1 MATRSSSLP
10 PGVSS
15 PLTEENEHNHN
26 GLIVIITSL
35 GLFLVLASLG
45 IRMFASSKRSI
56 LLRDDYVLFVVVAC
70 ACVQVSL
77 VLVQVHFGWG
87 QSKDILRSADSSSM
101 LKAGYAADLLYV
113 LILGL
118 SKICTMLFYQNLSL
132 PRTKWMIKSILVACT
147 LWTLLAMLLLAIR
160 CSSDPWVDI
169 DHECPGLLPRWRAI
183 SALDII
189 LEAFILSYPVGII
202 LNVQISPRKKMIV
215 LGILSFRIILIPLS
229 AVHLYFVQRQIRSS
243 DPTLLG
249 AYATTTAE
257 LHMSLSIVLLTISS
271 LKLFVAVYEDDQGF
285 AYTEEISGSHSN
297 SGPTAPTAWKL
308 SRHIKDPSLQPRRN
322 GTDREPILQGTSASA
337 SSSKTPCLLKRTNAI
352 MKSVQI
358 SVTRESIEL
367 DERGGGAVKS
377 TTDV

>member
-15 PLTEENEHNHN
+15 PLTEENEHNHT

-70 ACVQVSL
+70 ACAQVSL

-160 CSSDPWVDI
+160 CSSNPWVDI

-183 SALDII
+183 SALDMI
-189 LEAFILSYPVGII
+189 LEAFILSYPVVII

-215 LGILSFRIILIPLS
+215 LGILSFRNILIPLS
-229 AVHLYFVQRQIRSS
+229 AVHLYLVQRQIRSS

>member
-1 MATRSSSLP
+1 MATLPSSLP
-10 PGVSS
+10 PGVSP
-15 PLTEENEHNHN
+15 PLTEDNEHNHN

-70 ACVQVSL
+70 ACAQVSL

-87 QSKDILRSADSSSM
+87 QSENLLRSADFSSM
-101 LKAGYAADLLYV
+101 LKAGYAGDLLYI

-132 PRTKWMIKSILVACT
+132 PRTKWMIKSILVACA

-169 DHECPGLLPRWRAI
+169 DHECPSLLPRWRAI

-189 LEAFILSYPVGII
+189 LEVLILSYPVVII
-202 LNVQISPRKKMIV
+202 LNVQISQRKKMIV

-229 AVHLYFVQRQIRSS
+229 AIHLYFIEKQIRSS

-257 LHMSLSIVLLTISS
+257 LHLSLSIVLLTISS
-271 LKLFVAVYEDDQGF
+271 LKLFVAVYEDEQGF

-308 SRHIKDPSLQPRRN
+308 SRHIKDPALLPARN

-337 SSSKTPCLLKRTNAI
+337 SSSRTPCLLKRTNAI

-367 DERGGGAVKS
+367 DERGGVAAKS
-377 TTDV
+377 ATDV

>member
-1 MATRSSSLP
+1 MATLPSSLP
-10 PGVSS
+10 PGVSP
-15 PLTEENEHNHN
+15 PLTEDNEHNHN

-70 ACVQVSL
+70 ACAQLSL

-87 QSKDILRSADSSSM
+87 QSENLLRSADFSSM
-101 LKAGYAADLLYV
+101 LKAGYAGDLLYI

-132 PRTKWMIKSILVACT
+132 PRTKWMIKSILVACA

-169 DHECPGLLPRWRAI
+169 DHECPSLLPRWRAI

-189 LEAFILSYPVGII
+189 LEVLILSYPVVII

-229 AVHLYFVQRQIRSS
+229 AIHLYFIEKQIRSS

-257 LHMSLSIVLLTISS
+257 LHLSLSIVLLTISS
-271 LKLFVAVYEDDQGF
+271 LKLFVAVYEDEQGF

-308 SRHIKDPSLQPRRN
+308 SRHIKDPALLPARN

-337 SSSKTPCLLKRTNAI
+337 SSSRAACLLKRTNAI

-367 DERGGGAVKS
+367 DERGGVAAKS
-377 TTDV
+377 ATDV